1 MKSVKSARD
10 RFLTVAAYLIV
21 ILAIMSTTVMWNYLK
36 GAFIPIGTYRY
47 LLFGIGVFLAL
58 ITNEYHFKDLSMIVF
73 VYCRQKQGRLL
84 LASYANIVLVVAAV
98 SLYFF
103 GSVLG
108 LKIGAVNTVYYWANN
123 PHFTTSYCYLYF
135 HQPLQDQLYLGHHV
149 IRNTGIFTEAPGY
162 TFFS

>member
-10 RFLTVAAYLIV
+10 RFLTAAAYLIV

-58 ITNEYHFKDLSMIVF
+58 ITNEYHFKDLFMIVFTVCYLLVFIFFSQTNPFKYFSTLCLPLTAALLIVF

-84 LASYANIVLVVAAV
+84 SASYANIVLVVAAP
-98 SLYFF
+98 SSFI
-103 GSVLG
+103 SS
-108 LKIGAVNTVYYWANN
+108 AA
-123 PHFTTSYCYLYF
+123 C
-135 HQPLQDQLYLGHHV
+135 
-149 IRNTGIFTEAPGY
+149 
-162 TFFS
+162 